1 MLGVIGAGQ
10 LARMMVAPAIQLG
23 VTLRVF
29 ANSSEDSAAQIV
41 DHVLGDYRSAEEV
54 LKFAQDCDV
63 LTFEHELIPESVIRV
78 LEGKGITVRPSA
90 NAFKF
95 SQDKAFMR
103 QELSRFEIAGPRW
116 QVLDRA
122 EEVSLGFPLIAKSIS
137 GGYDG
142 KGVWVIEDEI
152 ALSELL
158 AKAGKLLIEEKIDF
172 DYEIAVMVSRSPHGQ
187 AATWSP
193 TLTIQ
198 KDGICIQ
205 TITPP
210 PQLSESLL
218 IQASGIALKIAK
230 IIGLVGVMAVEM
242 FVIEDRILVNEVA
255 LRPHNSG
262 HWTIEGS
269 ITNQFEQHIRAVLD
283 LPLGETSMRAP
294 YAVMGNV
301 IGGQKTD
308 MYRPYLHLYARNPEI
323 KIHQYRKS
331 VRPGRKVGHV
341 TAIGNNLS
349 LLQENIE
356 HAVAYMNGEIDE

>member
-1 MLGVIGAGQ
+1 
-10 LARMMVAPAIQLG
+10 MVAPAICLG
-23 VTLRVF
+23 VTLKVF

-41 DHVLGDYRSAEEV
+41 DHVLGDFCSAEEV

-78 LEGKGITVRPSA
+78 LEDKGITVRPSA
-90 NAFKF
+90 NSFKF

-103 QELSRFEIAGPRW
+103 QELSRHKIDGPDW
-116 QVLDRA
+116 QLLYGD
-122 EEVSLGFPLIAKSIS
+122 EDLLLTFPLIAKSIS

-142 KGVWVIEDEI
+142 KGVWIIEEKGGL
-152 ALSELL
+152 AELL
-158 AKAGKLLIEEKIDF
+158 GKEGKLLLEEKINF

-210 PQLSESLL
+210 PQLSERLR
-218 IQASGIALKIAK
+218 IEATAIALKIAE

-242 FVIEDRILVNEVA
+242 FVVADRILVNEVA

-269 ITNQFEQHIRAVLD
+269 TTNQFEQHIRAVLD
-283 LPLGETSMRAP
+283 LPLGDTSMRAP

-308 MYRPYLHLYARNPEI
+308 MYRPYLHLFARNPEI
-323 KIHQYRKS
+323 KIHQYRKT

-341 TAIGNNLS
+341 TCVGNNLS
-349 LLQENIE
+349 SLQEDIE